1 MYFVGDYIQILHC
14 LDLIQYEMIFLLY
27 LSHPPPIKNMF
38 IYTFIY
44 TCTYLICLYTC
55 TCISIKSNKIE

>member
-14 LDLIQYEMIFLLY
+14 LDLIKYKLIFLY

-44 TCTYLICLYTC
+44 
-55 TCISIKSNKIE
+55 ISNMFIYMYMYFH

>member
-14 LDLIQYEMIFLLY
+14 LDLHVIQYEMIFFVFIP
-27 LSHPPPIKNMF
+27 PPPIKNMF

-44 TCTYLICLYTC
+44 
-55 TCISIKSNKIE
+55 KSNMFIYMYMYFH